1 MPESRIRSRIRP
13 SLPAILLATSTAVVT
28 APAAAQFAAQSGA
41 QSAAQS
47 EVGHPK
53 ADPLDASAAVPPV
66 RVRSSFAGYHGL
78 ADEKVGSWREAN
90 DTVGR
95 IGGWKA
101 YAREA
106 AQPDEPT
113 QPDTPARPTAA
124 GGAGG
129 HAAPGRDEP
138 RSDGAGQR

>member
-1 MPESRIRSRIRP
+1 MPDSRNRSRIRLRIRP
-13 SLPAILLATSTAVVT
+13 SLPATLLAAFTAVV
-28 APAAAQFAAQSGA
+28 PALAAA
-41 QSAAQS
+41 QSAA
-47 EVGHPK
+47 GYPK
-53 ADPLDASAAVPPV
+53 ADPLDASAEVPAV

-90 DTVGR
+90 DTVGQ

-106 AQPDEPT
+106 ARPDEPT
-113 QPDTPARPTAA
+113 QPDTPARPAAA

-129 HAAPGRDEP
+129 NAAPGRDEP
-138 RSDGAGQR
+138 RGDGAGQR

>member
-1 MPESRIRSRIRP
+1 MPDSHNRSRTLLRIRSN
-13 SLPAILLATSTAVVT
+13 LPAILLAASTAAVP
-28 APAAAQFAAQSGA
+28 ALAAAQ
-41 QSAAQS
+41 SA
-47 EVGHPK
+47 VGFPK
-53 ADPLDASAAVPPV
+53 ADPLDASADVPAM

-78 ADEKVGSWREAN
+78 ADEEVGSWREAN

-95 IGGWKA
+95 IGGWKT

-106 AQPDEPT
+106 AQPEVPT
-113 QPDTPARPTAA
+113 QADTPARPAAA

-129 HAAPGRDEP
+129 NAAPGRDEP

>member
-1 MPESRIRSRIRP
+1 MPDSRNRSRIRSRIRP
-13 SLPAILLATSTAVVT
+13 SLPAMLLAACSAVV
-28 APAAAQFAAQSGA
+28 PAFTAAQSAG
-41 QSAAQS
+41 
-47 EVGHPK
+47 GHPR
-53 ADPLDASAAVPPV
+53 ADPLDASAEVPPV

-106 AQPDEPT
+106 AQPDAPT
-113 QPDTPARPTAA
+113 QADAPERPAAA

-129 HAAPGRDEP
+129 NAAPGRDEP
-138 RSDGAGQR
+138 RGDGAGQR

>member
-1 MPESRIRSRIRP
+1 MPDSRIRSRIRP
-13 SLPAILLATSTAVVT
+13 SLPAILLAACTAAVPALST
-28 APAAAQFAAQSGA
+28 A

-47 EVGHPK
+47 AMGHPN
-53 ADPLDASAAVPPV
+53 ADPLDAGAEVPAV
-66 RVRSSFAGYHGL
+66 RVRSSFAGYRGL
-78 ADEKVGSWREAN
+78 ADEHVGSWREVN

-106 AQPDEPT
+106 AQPDEPA
-113 QPDTPARPTAA
+113 QPDTPAWPAAA

-129 HAAPGRDEP
+129 KAAVGRDQP
-138 RSDGAGQR
+138 RGGGAGQR